1 MQGDENELFRK
12 RKKRESE
19 AKERQKP
26 YGRENNY
33 VLTTKFLCSKNLA
46 LCFYNNS
53 FMLSQRGRQRRL

>member
-26 YGRENNY
+26 YGREKNY
-33 VLTTKFLCSKNLA
+33 VLTTKLLCSKNLA

-53 FMLSQRGRQRRL
+53 FMLS